1 MVIAFKALVDLPEA
15 WPKSNDFGH
24 SYYRKKIVDNAWR
37 PKEALSDSPNEAG
50 SCTISPFF

>member
-1 MVIAFKALVDLPEA
+1 MLSGNRWA
-15 WPKSNDFGH
+15 KSNDFGH